1 MTKTDIFPSVSVFN
15 INKHLYL
22 ISALSVQLLLVFEP
36 IHHLLHERQCD
47 HPIFKFGAY
56 VVILNRC
63 NWT

>member
-63 NWT
+63 N